1 MPDITLIKL
10 KIRRGT
16 DAQRQAVI
24 LEQGELGYTIDT
36 NRVFV
41 GNGVTPGGTSVSTIA
56 HQPTRTAGSRL
67 NLTTAVRGDIICD
80 SSLLFQLT
88 GTNSSALSSW
98 AFIGPKADENTL
110 TYNNTNRLSI
120 RDNGITGSKF
130 SEDAAKINGGINV
143 DLSQGLYINVDN
155 VTLRV
160 DNTNFLSVSSINQ
173 NNITSSSLGQGLKG
187 GSGQVLGLNVDT
199 GTFNTSTGV
208 LSLCSIPDGI
218 LNRSAFATGVL
229 GTGLD
234 LSDTN
239 VIKTVVTDV
248 DTSTLDRTVAGVV
261 GLKPIGDGGTSP
273 FCTFTYD
280 TYGRIVGN
288 PSSSI
293 IDTLSSLRTS
303 TDRLSVF
310 NGNLEQTTF
319 SNNTLITVRTNE
331 NLVVTLSSAGFM
343 SIDTVVGRV
352 AIPVFK
358 Y

>member
-41 GNGVTPGGTSVSTIA
+41 GNGVTPGGNPVSTIA
-56 HQPTRTAGSRL
+56 HLPTQTAGSRL
-67 NLTTAVRGDIICD
+67 SLTTAVRGDIICD

-88 GTNSSALSSW
+88 GTNSSVLSSW
-98 AFIGPKADENTL
+98 SFIGPKADENTL

-143 DLSQGLYINVDN
+143 DLVQGLYINVDN
-155 VTLRV
+155 ATLKV

-173 NNITSSSLGQGLKG
+173 NNIASSSLGEGLKG
-187 GSGQVLGLNVDT
+187 GSGQVLSLNVDT

-208 LSLCSIPDGI
+208 LSLCSIPNGI
-218 LNRSAFATGVL
+218 INRSAFATGVL
-229 GTGLD
+229 GSGLD
-234 LSDTN
+234 LSVTN

-248 DTSTLDRTVAGVV
+248 DILTLDKSVAGVV
-261 GLKPIGDGGTSP
+261 GLKAIGAGGTSP

-280 TYGRIVGN
+280 TYGRIVGT
-288 PSSSI
+288 PSSTI
-293 IDTLSSLRTS
+293 IDTLSSYKTT

-310 NGNLEQTTF
+310 NGNLEQSTYN
-319 SNNTLITVRTNE
+319 NNTLINVRDDAGS
-331 NLVVTLSSAGFM
+331 VVTLSSAGFM
-343 SIDTVVGRV
+343 AIETLAGRV